1 MFHTGWRCRRRSGC
15 LRWNRTGESLRWWFL
30 FVYRKILLIFLYFQ
44 MTGVMWLLILLSWI
58 NQRKQK
64 LNLKLRCFWRKLK
77 YTIIDISS
85 SYNPSNFARTCK
97 GQFHQTMF
105 YLNFCRPEHMGLAP
119 VIHPVGSNPLHPW
132 PPTVENPHRV
142 DNVLGFQLWQSLPG
156 NHTEVN
162 LSRPHLCS
170 WRRYLVSSPLWEFHP
185 SMLITLPK
193 MIPCSTGEERAMAR
207 RRQRPAAWVAISTQL
222 NPVQLQVG
230 LPRHLQA
237 EPPTWHTRPSLEK

>member
-1 MFHTGWRCRRRSGC
+1 M
-15 LRWNRTGESLRWWFL
+15 E
-30 FVYRKILLIFLYFQ
+30 
-44 MTGVMWLLILLSWI
+44 
-58 NQRKQK
+58 
-64 LNLKLRCFWRKLK
+64 

-97 GQFHQTMF
+97 GQFHQTM
-105 YLNFCRPEHMGLAP
+105 YFCRPEHMGLAP

-132 PPTVENPHRV
+132 PPTVENPHWV

-193 MIPCSTGEERAMAR
+193 MIPCSTGEERVMAR

-222 NPVQLQVG
+222 NSKLDCHPTEPL
-230 LPRHLQA
+230 HLQA
-237 EPPTWHTRPSLEK
+237 EPPTWHTWPSLEK